1 MTGVSALPFR
11 DDVMSKNRPP
21 SQRQLRI
28 GEELRH
34 ALANILERGEV
45 RDPAV
50 ASHTITVTEV
60 RISPDLRNATVFVMP
75 LGGTD
80 IEEVLA
86 GLRRARGFLRH
97 ELVKAVDI
105 RVAPDLHFEADAS
118 FDRAD
123 RIEAI
128 LHRPEVWRDIAG
140 PGRDGGG
147 GEKD

>member
-1 MTGVSALPFR
+1 MT
-11 DDVMSKNRPP
+11 KNRPP
-21 SQRQLRI
+21 TQRQLRI

-50 ASHTITVTEV
+50 ASHVITVTEV
-60 RISPDLRNATVFVMP
+60 RISPDLRNATCYVMP
-75 LGGTD
+75 LGGADTD
-80 IEEVLA
+80 AVLA
-86 GLRRARGFLRH
+86 GLRRASGYLRR

-105 RVAPDLHFEADAS
+105 RVAPALHFEADAS

-140 PGRDGGG
+140 GRAADLPDTGAEPEG
-147 GEKD
+147 GEGD